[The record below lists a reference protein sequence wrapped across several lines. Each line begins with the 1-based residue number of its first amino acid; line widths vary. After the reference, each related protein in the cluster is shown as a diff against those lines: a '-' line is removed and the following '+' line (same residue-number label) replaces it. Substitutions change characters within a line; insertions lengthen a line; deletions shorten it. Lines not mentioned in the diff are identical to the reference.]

1 MSTNTKKQEKKVYF
15 SGLNAVRFF
24 AATAVIFHHIEQNK
38 FWFGIP
44 NYWDTPFIDALGH
57 KAVSLFFVLSGFLI
71 TYLLMDEVR
80 KTNTVSVKKFYLRRI
95 LRIWPLYYLLIV
107 IGFFVLPYVLD
118 YDLFPQQIQK
128 NFSLKWFVVYL
139 LLFPNLVRVWGR
151 TMVGLNQSWSI
162 GVEEQFYIIWP
173 LLIKKFKNS
182 ILKFLISFIIIKMFL
197 QVLLYFVD
205 DNLYKLFSLLQI
217 EQMAVGA
224 IGAYILFHNQQK
236 LLQIIYHSFTQ
247 VIMFV
252 ALLMIMFSGVHFIG
266 VTILEAIVF
275 TLFVMNVSVNEKFKF
290 KIENKLFTRL
300 GNISYGIYMYH
311 TMVIALLMNFLS
323 QTELKNNLVLFN
335 ILIYFGSVFITLL
348 ISDLSYRY
356 FETGF
361 LKLKSKFQVI
371 KSTDKK

>member
-1 MSTNTKKQEKKVYF
+1 MNTNKTQEKKVYF

-38 FWFGIP
+38 FWFNIP
-44 NYWDTPFIDALGH
+44 NHWDTPFIDALGH

-95 LRIWPLYYLLIV
+95 LRIWPLYYLLIT
-107 IGFFVLPYVLD
+107 IGFFVLPYILD

-128 NFSLKWFVVYL
+128 HFSFKWFIVYL

-151 TMVGLNQSWSI
+151 TMIGLNQSWSI

-173 LLIKKFKNS
+173 LLIKKFKDC
-182 ILKFLISFIIIKMFL
+182 ILKFLIIFIILKMFL
-197 QVLLYFVD
+197 QILLYFID
-205 DNLYKLFSLLQI
+205 ENLYKLFSLLQI

-224 IGAYILFHNQQK
+224 IGAYILFHNKQK
-236 LLQIIYHSFTQ
+236 LLKIIYHTFTQ
-247 VIMFV
+247 IIIFV
-252 ALLMIMFSGVHFIG
+252 ALIMIMLSGIHFIG
-266 VTILEAIVF
+266 ITIIEGVVF
-275 TLFVMNVSVNEKFKF
+275 TLFIMNVSVNDNFKF
-290 KIENKLFTRL
+290 KLENKLFTRL

-311 TMVIALLMNFLS
+311 TMVIALLMNFLY
-323 QTELKNNLVLFN
+323 QTPLKDNLVTFN
-335 ILIYFGSVFITLL
+335 IVLYTGSVLITLL

-356 FETGF
+356 FEMGF
-361 LKLKSKFQVI
+361 LKLKSKFQII